1 MQCAAP
7 MVSFMSVH
15 ASDAVII
22 DYLINI
28 HKPSDLTASKLVAP
42 ALTLNV
48 IKKVV
53 YKNLHTF
60 MRESGDPRFEKP

>member
-15 ASDAVII
+15 ASGAVII

-42 ALTLNV
+42 ALVAAWYPEQSLADSMPV
-48 IKKVV
+48 IEGAYIAVLD
-53 YKNLHTF
+53 N
-60 MRESGDPRFEKP
+60 